1 MCFTVGRAP
10 KHPEADEGAA
20 EEAEPAGPGERQPEE
35 RTQQGHPGSQQAGE
49 SVQGT
54 AETQPHTQGTKTDP
68 VLYLLHVYTT
78 HIAQRLLKFSLI
90 LLMKRKQF
98 GG

>member
-35 RTQQGHPGSQQAGE
+35 RTQQGHPCSQQAGE
-49 SVQGT
+49 SLQGA
-54 AETQPHTQGTKTDP
+54 AETQPDTQGTDP
-68 VLYLLHVYTT
+68 VLHLLHVYTMYMY
-78 HIAQRLLKFSLI
+78 RDSLT
-90 LLMKRKQF
+90 LVLF
-98 GG
+98 Y

>member
-54 AETQPHTQGTKTDP
+54 TETQPHTQGTKTDP

-78 HIAQRLLKFSLI
+78 HMHRDSLN
-90 LLMKRKQF
+90 LVLF
-98 GG
+98 Y